1 MIERPRKLV
10 RSDTAAIL
18 ACSVRVFLQ
27 TGHSPQRP
35 DSLASSPVARS
46 FEAATAFCK
55 PPQRPDWLA
64 GHVGLEFRNVVANY
78 PFESSRG
85 FPGSEPNSGQ
95 GDNSRLSCSAGD
107 KQLGAGF
114 C

>member
-35 DSLASSPVARS
+35 DCAVLRIEKRIAADRDLGIGFGDLTELYTNVALAHVRAHGFREHANADLELSSIACMIEGTPAI
-46 FEAATAFCK
+46 AITLPIQK
-55 PPQRPDWLA
+55 PGAPDT
-64 GHVGLEFRNVVANY
+64 
-78 PFESSRG
+78 
-85 FPGSEPNSGQ
+85 
-95 GDNSRLSCSAGD
+95 
-107 KQLGAGF
+107 
-114 C
+114 